1 MPGPVSTQKQYT
13 CTNYQDAH
21 QWHDSSEVNEATF
34 SNIFSS
40 RKDT

>member
-1 MPGPVSTQKQYT
+1 MSRSVSPQKQYT

-21 QWHDSSEVNEATF
+21 QWHDSSETNEATLR
-34 SNIFSS
+34 NIFSS